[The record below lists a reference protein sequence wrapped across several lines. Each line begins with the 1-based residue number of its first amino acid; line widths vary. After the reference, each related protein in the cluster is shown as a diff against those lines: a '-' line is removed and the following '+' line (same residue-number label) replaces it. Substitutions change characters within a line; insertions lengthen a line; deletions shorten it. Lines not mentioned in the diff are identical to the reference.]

1 MKHVFIINSQIK
13 KRKRMKFYNSIRS
26 IYKEEDILIKETSY
40 SGHAKEIAKEIS
52 STDENIRIY
61 ACGGDG
67 TIHQIVNGIKDFS
80 KVELAIIPL
89 GTGNDFIKSF
99 KSLTKKDFINLN
111 NYQHPHTITCNL
123 LEANEYYAINT
134 ASIGLDVK
142 IAQNVD
148 KFKFFSFLGSAIPYY
163 LGLLYSMMH
172 SLTSVYKI
180 RVGEHILEDEF
191 TFLVCGNGKYY
202 GGEYCPVPKAEVND
216 DKMDICLIKKVTR
229 RKILSLSHKYKLGTH
244 TAYTSLVSTYQE
256 NEFEVLSPEKEIVVN
271 LDGETQVCDSLKI
284 KLSDKKVK
292 LILPNP

>member
-13 KRKRMKFYNSIRS
+13 KRKRMKFYNNIRS
-26 IYKEEDILIKETSY
+26 IYKEEDILIKETTY

-99 KSLTKKDFINLN
+99 YPLKKQDFLDLR
-111 NYQHPHTITCNL
+111 NYQNSQTSYCNI
-123 LEANEYYAINT
+123 LEVNEHLAINT

-180 RVGEHILEDEF
+180 RIGEHILEDEF

-202 GGEYCPVPKAEVND
+202 GGGYCPVPKAEVND
-216 DKMDICLIKKVTR
+216 DKMDIC
-229 RKILSLSHKYKLGTH
+229 
-244 TAYTSLVSTYQE
+244 
-256 NEFEVLSPEKEIVVN
+256 F
-271 LDGETQVCDSLKI
+271 
-284 KLSDKKVK
+284 
-292 LILPNP
+292 